1 ISAIIPEVIVEEGER
16 GMADGIRDALPSDKI
31 IDIDLS
37 DENYIVPIDLTEVI
51 TKLGRKGA
59 SRFADEV
66 TDFFGDMEK
75 MARSKR
81 YLKAAAK
88 AAGGSLF
95 NIKRIL
101 EDEGFRVS
109 VIEQLLQEGNK
120 RLA

>member
-1 ISAIIPEVIVEEGER
+1 MERTPQSKNWVVDGCLNHGISAIIPEVICEAGER

-37 DENYIVPIDLTEVI
+37 DENYIVPMDLTEVI

-66 TDFFGDMEK
+66 IDFFGDMEK

-81 YLKAAAK
+81 YLKL
-88 AAGGSLF
+88 GG
-95 NIKRIL
+95 
-101 EDEGFRVS
+101 
-109 VIEQLLQEGNK
+109 
-120 RLA
+120 